1 MRTKLVFAFLA
12 FGVAVAVVA
21 GAALLVFS
29 GGDKKQ
35 PAPADGKYANSRMRY
50 LFDYPTDWTDLPQI
64 TFVVPKET
72 QVLDKVTVGPAPT
85 DEGIFNFTQVI
96 VVQVNH
102 QVKADGLQDELLGL
116 DGLFKQQAATVKG
129 TLHDPTWVELGGL
142 RARQYVTEF
151 VYGNTALLFQ
161 AVSAQVVTFFGDR
174 QYIVNCQGRFD
185 AFDTV
190 VLPGCEQISRASASS
205 SPSRGSGQPFDGAH
219 DERAA

>member
-21 GAALLVFS
+21 GAALLIFS

-72 QVLDKVTVGPAPT
+72 QVLDKVTVGPAAK
-85 DEGIFNFTQVI
+85 DEGIFDFTQVT
-96 VVQVNH
+96 VVKLNH
-102 QVKADGLQDELLGL
+102 QVKINDLPNELMAL
-116 DGLFKQQAATVKG
+116 DDVFKQQAATVKG
-129 TLHDPTWVELGGL
+129 TLRDPVWVELGGL

-151 VYGNTALLFQ
+151 VYGNTSLLFQ
-161 AVSAQVVTFFGDR
+161 TVSAQVVTFFGDR
-174 QYIVNCQGRFD
+174 QYTVNCQGRFD

-190 VLPGCEQISRASASS
+190 VLPGCEQILSS
-205 SPSRGSGQPFDGAH
+205 FRFK
-219 DERAA
+219 